1 MTELLPILKIAP
13 DSLPPDVL
21 VCGDPFRAE
30 LIAGM
35 LDEAVQVAWNRE
47 YRIFTGKR
55 KGVPLAV
62 CSHGVGAPGAAL
74 CFEMLIKA
82 GAKRL
87 IRVGTAGS
95 LNLGIGDGALV
106 IATAAVRAEGTTEQ
120 LVPISYPAVADLDIT
135 LALKEAAAEQ
145 AEVSTYSGIVLTLS
159 AFFPALLDLP
169 NALMAEANA
178 IAVEM
183 ECAALFVVASL
194 RGVQAGAILA
204 IDGMAINFEA
214 DAYNPH
220 RELVARAIETE
231 ARIAIQAVE
240 NLNSRGKE

>member
-135 LALKEAAAEQ
+135 LALKKAAAEQ

-220 RELVARAIETE
+220 RELVARAIEAE

-240 NLNSRGKE
+240 KLNSRGKE